1 MKFIAGNI
9 TQKGLHH
16 AISLLCQHVHVQL
29 QFTVYLKGHAMQGNS
44 QKELPFRVCVV
55 RQEAEYLIIYFI
67 FTTWNFIFQW
77 NPVS

>member
-16 AISLLCQHVHVQL
+16 AISLLCQHVQL
-29 QFTVYLKGHAMQGNS
+29 QFTIYLKGHAMQGNS
-44 QKELPFRVCVV
+44 QKELPLRVCVV

-67 FTTWNFIFQW
+67 FTT
-77 NPVS
+77 